1 MTLSRVELC
10 AIIATATP
18 KARLVPVPAD
28 LMSSS
33 EKELKQLEIR
43 KKAGERLDLHTKSL
57 PALKVGDCVQL
68 QNLVGHSPLKSDR
81 AGIILSCNGHSS
93 YNVKIIGSRT
103 VTMRNRSTLRRINP
117 RSVPG
122 YYEGMDNLFPI

>member
-1 MTLSRVELC
+1 M
-10 AIIATATP
+10 
-18 KARLVPVPAD
+18 
-28 LMSSS
+28 
-33 EKELKQLEIR
+33 
-43 KKAGERLDLHTKSL
+43 
-57 PALKVGDCVQL
+57 GDCVQL

-103 VTMRNRSTLRRINP
+103 VTMRNRSTLRRIDP

-122 YYEGMDNLFPI
+122 YYEGMENLFSVQAPSVEHFHGLSQQRAKSSEPGQAPSVEPFHGLSQ